1 MVNPRPYLTI
11 IVDSIYPVSD
21 ITTGATS
28 VYDLYVSLTHPNTA
42 ENVSIDWYN
51 THPES
56 FNTISNQQIAYR
68 IVVACVICG
77 LGKVLFKILPSIV
90 FSALYKYKLICDS
103 EIHRKDCFDRV
114 VPASKAYCV
123 EVPVRYVLIL
133 LIIVC
138 WYCFTNL

>member
-1 MVNPRPYLTI
+1 MVNPRPYLTS
-11 IVDSIYPVSD
+11 IVDSIYPASD
-21 ITTGATS
+21 VTS
-28 VYDLYVSLTHPNTA
+28 DSNSVCDLYLSLTQPNTA

-56 FNTISNQQIAYR
+56 FNTIDNRLIAYR
-68 IVVACVICG
+68 IIVACVICG

-90 FSALYKYKLICDS
+90 FRALYKYKLICDS

-123 EVPVRYVLIL
+123 EVPVR
-133 LIIVC
+133 
-138 WYCFTNL
+138 